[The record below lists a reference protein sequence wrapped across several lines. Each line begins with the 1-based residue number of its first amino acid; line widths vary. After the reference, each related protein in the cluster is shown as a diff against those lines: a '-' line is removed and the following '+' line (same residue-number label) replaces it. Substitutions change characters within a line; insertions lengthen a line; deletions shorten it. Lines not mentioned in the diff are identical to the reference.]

1 MKKDSKKMTNKAG
14 GILKKIALVFLC
26 IILFILLLLG
36 AITTFVSSDL
46 AKNEVEQ
53 LAKNY
58 VNGDVKI
65 GDIDFDFYSSF
76 PYLSLQLDSV
86 DIRSNVVSIPSDS
99 LCFVERLRVRLG
111 FNSLLIGRFSIKEV
125 LLEIRKLFYAKILLV
140 NIILIFFQRI
150 QRSKILRQIQLICR
164 M

>member
-99 LCFVERLRVRLG
+99 LCFVSSDWMRTIASEYGMNIKVRRCDNDSSETL
-111 FNSLLIGRFSIKEV
+111 
-125 LLEIRKLFYAKILLV
+125 YILT
-140 NIILIFFQRI
+140 
-150 QRSKILRQIQLICR
+150 K
-164 M
+164 